1 MNQETMTIHKAL
13 SELKVLD
20 SRITKAI
27 ADTKFVL
34 SNKHSNEKISGMT
47 VEEYRTAMK
56 AGYQRADDLIR
67 RRNAIKRAVV
77 LSNAVTRVQVGGAE
91 YAVAEAIELKN
102 HGMTFYRMLLDA
114 MTKQLSRAELE
125 LEANSGAELER
136 KAEAFVL
143 SVIQA
148 QPKEKMNADSDAMK
162 ALRKQYLEN
171 NVYDL
176 IDPLN
181 VRDKIAE
188 LDTRITAFLTDV
200 DAALSVSNAIT
211 TVTIEY

>member
-13 SELKVLD
+13 SELKILD
-20 SRITKAI
+20 SRISKAI
-27 ADTKFVL
+27 TDTKFVL
-34 SNKHSNEKISGMT
+34 SNKHSNEKISGIT
-47 VEEYRTAMK
+47 VDEYRTAMK
-56 AGYQRADDLIR
+56 AGYQKADDLIR

-77 LSNAVTRVQVGGAE
+77 LSNATTKVQVSGTE
-91 YAVAEAIELKN
+91 YTVAEAIELKN
-102 HGMTFYRMLLDA
+102 HGMTFYRMMLDA
-114 MTKQLSRAELE
+114 MSRQLSRAELE
-125 LEANSGAELER
+125 LADNSGAELER

-148 QPKEKMNADSDAMK
+148 QPKEKMTADSDAMK
-162 ALRKQYLEN
+162 ALRKQYMEN

-181 VRDKIAE
+181 VREKIAA
-188 LDTRITAFLTDV
+188 LDGMVTAFLTDV

>member
-102 HGMTFYRMLLDA
+102 HGMIFYRMMLDA